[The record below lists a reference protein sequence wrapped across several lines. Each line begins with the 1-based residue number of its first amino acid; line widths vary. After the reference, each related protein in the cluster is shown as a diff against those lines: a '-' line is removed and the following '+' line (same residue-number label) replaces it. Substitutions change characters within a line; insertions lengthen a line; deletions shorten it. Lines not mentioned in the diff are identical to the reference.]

1 MYVTANCQ
9 KRALSCSKSNGLDIQ
24 LLRIPGRELPILTPK
39 ERFLLILVY
48 HWAAYEKMASCSC
61 NIKVKAPKLFA
72 VARCLFYWTLH
83 WSMKYSKFYFKNVR
97 ILLDTLNI
105 KFRGASMLKDIRRV
119 ASHITGMTIRSM
131 RSVLKFFHWLTSG
144 VTKSVLPR

>member
-24 LLRIPGRELPILTPK
+24 LLKILGRELQISTQK
-39 ERFLLILVY
+39 ERFSLILIS
-48 HWAAYEKMASCSC
+48 HWAANEKTASWSG

-72 VARCLFYWTLH
+72 VARCLFYWTPR
-83 WSMKYSKFYFKNVR
+83 WSMKYSKFYFTNVR
-97 ILLDTLNI
+97 ISVDILNI
-105 KFRGASMLKDIRRV
+105 KFRGASLMRNLRKV

-131 RSVLKFFHWLTSG
+131 RSVLKFSH
-144 VTKSVLPR
+144 

>member
-9 KRALSCSKSNGLDIQ
+9 KRALSCSKSSGLDIQ
-24 LLRIPGRELPILTPK
+24 LLRIPGKELPILTQK
-39 ERFLLILVY
+39 ERFSLLLTS
-48 HWAAYEKMASCSC
+48 HWAAYEKTASCRG

-131 RSVLKFFHWLTSG
+131 RSVLKFFHWLKSG